1 MKLKVLLLSMTML
14 LSMVSSS
21 IFGIKIDDYKN
32 KAANETEATT
42 EEIRED
48 ASHTGEDTDTS
59 GDKDKLDSEDNK
71 SDSEDENESDK
82 DNKDS
87 DKDNKTTEEPT
98 TQEVPSVVVPDNTDT
113 TNDPAVDTTK
123 GKYKITIKP
132 EELGWFNDAT
142 NIVVEYEYLSSVLVE
157 PKIEKVE
164 AKAGS
169 NGTWVDITDE
179 MKFEISENC
188 TVYVKITDQF
198 ENEYEKS
205 KLIKIFDTVAP
216 TLNAA
221 VNEGLLTV
229 MTYDTESGVD
239 AVYINGYSYT
249 PDENGIVS
257 IRLEKFDATYQNFY
271 VYALDKAGNP
281 STVYTIANP
290 YWTDPNAETEEDGE
304 EKEDPAESLPENATP
319 QTTGESK
326 AEVTSVTDED
336 GEDITN
342 EVKSKQFYS
351 IVTADGQQYF
361 LVIDM
366 TAAQDKS
373 GDTESTA
380 YAGAGSSYKNNSP
393 NNGTVYFLTS
403 VSNQNLLNFT
413 NDGETTL
420 PKNSVATA
428 NGIDPYTM
436 TPISKGQPATE
447 EVTEASTETDA
458 EKEEDIKKSDKG
470 KSGIISTLL
479 WVGLVVLVGALVVGI
494 KIVMGKKGK
503 PEQSDDS
510 MYNDSGE
517 QEDRTSLEELN
528 ESEEE

>member
-1 MKLKVLLLSMTML
+1 MKVKVLLLSFTML
-14 LSMVSSS
+14 LSMLGAGFTGRDVMAEKKTEVS
-21 IFGIKIDDYKN
+21 
-32 KAANETEATT
+32 TESTT
-42 EEIRED
+42 EDEVRED
-48 ASHTGEDTDTS
+48 ASHTGEDTTENKDTDSSS
-59 GDKDKLDSEDNK
+59 GDQEEKDQKT
-71 SDSEDENESDK
+71 ESTTQT
-82 DNKDS
+82 
-87 DKDNKTTEEPT
+87 TTE
-98 TQEVPSVVVPDNTDT
+98 EVPSVVVPDNTDT
-113 TNDPAVDTTK
+113 TKDPQVDTTK

-132 EELGWFNDAT
+132 ENLGWFNDAT

-157 PKIEKVE
+157 PKIEKIE

-169 NGTWVDITDE
+169 NGTWVEITDE

-198 ENEYEKS
+198 GNEYEKS

-239 AVYINGYSYT
+239 CVYINGYKYE

-281 STVYTIANP
+281 STVYTISNP
-290 YWTDPNAETEEDGE
+290 YWTDPNAETDDDDEEM
-304 EKEDPAESLPENATP
+304 EDPADSLPDKATP

-342 EVKSKQFYS
+342 EVKGKQFYS
-351 IVTADGQQYF
+351 IITADGQQYF

-373 GDTESTA
+373 GDTENTA
-380 YAGAGSSYKNNSP
+380 YAGSGSSSKNNSP

-413 NDGETTL
+413 NDGEQTL
-420 PKNSVATA
+420 PHNSVATA

-436 TPISKGQPATE
+436 TPVTQGTPATE
-447 EVTEASTETDA
+447 EVTEESTETDA
-458 EKEEDIKKSDKG
+458 EEEIRESDKG
-470 KSGIISTLL
+470 ESKSNTLL
-479 WVGLVVLVGALVVGI
+479 IIGLVVLVGIGVVGF
-494 KIVMGKKGK
+494 KLVTGKKGK
-503 PEQSDDS
+503 PEQSDDT
-510 MYNDSGE
+510 MYDNPTAEEVTDL
-517 QEDRTSLEELN
+517 DELN
-528 ESEEE
+528 ETEE

>member
-1 MKLKVLLLSMTML
+1 MKVKVLLLSMTML
-14 LSMVSSS
+14 LSFIGTS
-21 IFGIKIDDYKN
+21 IFGLKGDEVRAVKL
-32 KAANETEATT
+32 TENTENATT
-42 EEIRED
+42 EEEVRED
-48 ASHTGEDTDTS
+48 ASHAGETTE
-59 GDKDKLDSEDNK
+59 DKDST
-71 SDSEDENESDK
+71 
-82 DNKDS
+82 
-87 DKDNKTTEEPT
+87 KDNKTTEEKKTEEPT
-98 TQEVPSVVVPDNTDT
+98 TQEVPSVVVPENSDT
-113 TNDPAVDTTK
+113 TKDPEVDTTK
-123 GKYKITIKP
+123 GKYKITITP
-132 EELGWFNDAT
+132 EEAGWFNDTT
-142 NIVVEYEYLSSVLVE
+142 NIVVKYEYLSSVLVE

-179 MKFEISENC
+179 MKFEVNENC

-198 ENEYEKS
+198 GNEYEKS

-239 AVYINGYSYT
+239 VVYINGYSYT

-290 YWTDPNAETEEDGE
+290 YWTDPNAETDDDDE
-304 EKEDPAESLPENATP
+304 EKENPADSLPDNATP

-342 EVKSKQFYS
+342 EVKGKQFYS
-351 IVTADGQQYF
+351 IITADGQQYF

-366 TAAQDKS
+366 TAAQSKS
-373 GDTESTA
+373 TDTENTA
-380 YAGAGSSYKNNSP
+380 FAGEGSVTKNNNP

-413 NDGETTL
+413 NDGEQTL
-420 PKNSVATA
+420 PHNSVATA

-436 TPISKGQPATE
+436 TPIAKGTDTKEKVVEDATE
-447 EVTEASTETDA
+447 SDA
-458 EKEEDIKKSDKG
+458 EEIKKEDKG
-470 KSGIISTLL
+470 ESGSGMLMYIIIFGVVAVVI
-479 WVGLVVLVGALVVGI
+479 VGYKLMTA
-494 KIVMGKKGK
+494 KKGK

-510 MYNDSGE
+510 MYGE
-517 QEDRTSLEELN
+517 DDDV
-528 ESEEE
+528 EEEPVPLSELDEREE

>member
-1 MKLKVLLLSMTML
+1 MKIKVLLLSMTML
-14 LSMVSSS
+14 LSFIGSS
-21 IFGIKIDDYKN
+21 IFGIKGDEARAVKLTEN
-32 KAANETEATT
+32 TETSTT
-42 EEIRED
+42 EDEVRED
-48 ASHTGEDTDTS
+48 ASHAGEETEN
-59 GDKDKLDSEDNK
+59 KDSEDN
-71 SDSEDENESDK
+71 NESTDDK
-82 DNKDS
+82 DSKDEKTTE
-87 DKDNKTTEEPT
+87 DKKTEEPT
-98 TQEVPSVVVPDNTDT
+98 TQEVPSVVVPENTDT

-123 GKYKITIKP
+123 GKYKITITP
-132 EELGWFNDAT
+132 EEDGWFNDTT
-142 NIVVEYEYLSSVLVE
+142 NIVAKYEFLSSVLVE

-169 NGTWVDITDE
+169 NGTWVEITDE
-179 MKFEISENC
+179 MKFEVNENC

-198 ENEYEKS
+198 GNEYEKS

-239 AVYINGYSYT
+239 VVYINGYSYT

-281 STVYTIANP
+281 STAYTIANP
-290 YWTDPNAETEEDGE
+290 YWTDPNAETDDDDE
-304 EKEDPAESLPENATP
+304 EKENPADSLPDNATP

-342 EVKSKQFYS
+342 EVKGKQFYS
-351 IVTADGQQYF
+351 IITADGQQYF

-366 TAAQDKS
+366 TAAQTKS
-373 GDTESTA
+373 SDTENTA
-380 YAGAGSSYKNNSP
+380 FAGEGSVSKNNNP

-413 NDGETTL
+413 NDGEQTL
-420 PKNSVATA
+420 PHNSVATA

-436 TPISKGQPATE
+436 TPISKGEPATE

-458 EKEEDIKKSDKG
+458 EEDIKKSDKG
-470 KSGIISTLL
+470 KSDGMNNILL
-479 WVGLVVLVGALVVGI
+479 IGLVVLVGAGVVGF
-494 KIVMGKKGK
+494 KLMSGKKGK

-510 MYNDSGE
+510 MYGE
-517 QEDRTSLEELN
+517 DD
-528 ESEEE
+528 SEEEERVPLSELDETEEE

>member
-1 MKLKVLLLSMTML
+1 MKLKVML
-14 LSMVSSS
+14 LSVTMILSMLGIGSS
-21 IFGIKIDDYKN
+21 GIDSYAITSKTEKEV
-32 KAANETEATT
+32 ETTT
-42 EEIRED
+42 EDEVRED
-48 ASHTGEDTDTS
+48 ASHTGEDTDN
-59 GDKDKLDSEDNK
+59 KDQDK
-71 SDSEDENESDK
+71 SDDQDDK
-82 DNKDS
+82 
-87 DKDNKTTEEPT
+87 TQPT
-98 TQEVPSVVVPDNTDT
+98 TQTTTEEVPSVVVPDNSDT
-113 TNDPAVDTTK
+113 TKDPEVDTTK

-132 EELGWFNDAT
+132 ENLGWFNDAT

-157 PKIEKVE
+157 PKIEKIE

-169 NGTWVDITDE
+169 NGTWVEITDE
-179 MKFEISENC
+179 MKFEVNENC

-198 ENEYEKS
+198 GNEYEKS

-239 AVYINGYSYT
+239 CVYINGYKYT

-257 IRLEKFDATYQNFY
+257 IRLEKFDSTYQNFY

-281 STVYTIANP
+281 STVYTISNP
-290 YWTDPNAETEEDGE
+290 YWTDPNAETDEDDE
-304 EKEDPAESLPENATP
+304 EKEDPAESLPDNATP

-336 GEDITN
+336 GEDITD
-342 EVKSKQFYS
+342 EVKGKQFYS
-351 IVTADGQQYF
+351 IITADGQQYF

-366 TAAQDKS
+366 TAAQNKS

-380 YAGAGSSYKNNSP
+380 YAGAGSSGKNNNP

-413 NDGETTL
+413 NDGEQTL

-428 NGIDPYTM
+428 NGIDPYTK
-436 TPISKGQPATE
+436 TPISKGEPATE
-447 EVTEASTETDA
+447 EITEESTETDA
-458 EKEEDIKKSDKG
+458 EKVKESDKG
-470 KSGIISTLL
+470 ESGMGWLL
-479 WVGLVVLVGALVVGI
+479 YVVIFGVVTIVVVGYKVI
-494 KIVMGKKGK
+494 TGKKGK

-510 MYNDSGE
+510 MYGE
-517 QEDRTSLEELN
+517 TSEY
-528 ESEEE
+528 EEEPFSNSNENEE

>member
-1 MKLKVLLLSMTML
+1 MKLKVML
-14 LSMVSSS
+14 LSVTMILSMLGIGSS
-21 IFGIKIDDYKN
+21 GIDSYAITSKTEKEV
-32 KAANETEATT
+32 ETTT
-42 EEIRED
+42 EDEVRED
-48 ASHTGEDTDTS
+48 ASHTGEDTDN
-59 GDKDKLDSEDNK
+59 KDQDK
-71 SDSEDENESDK
+71 SDDQDDK
-82 DNKDS
+82 
-87 DKDNKTTEEPT
+87 TQPT
-98 TQEVPSVVVPDNTDT
+98 TQTTTEEVPSVVVPDNSDT
-113 TNDPAVDTTK
+113 TKDPEVDTTK

-132 EELGWFNDAT
+132 ENLGWFNDAT

-157 PKIEKVE
+157 PKIEKIE

-169 NGTWVDITDE
+169 NGTWVEITDE
-179 MKFEISENC
+179 MKFEVNENC

-198 ENEYEKS
+198 GNEYEKS

-239 AVYINGYSYT
+239 CVYINGYKYT

-257 IRLEKFDATYQNFY
+257 IRLEKFDSTYQNFY

-281 STVYTIANP
+281 STVYTISNP
-290 YWTDPNAETEEDGE
+290 YWTDPNAETDEDDE
-304 EKEDPAESLPENATP
+304 EKEDPAESLPDNATP

-336 GEDITN
+336 GEDITD
-342 EVKSKQFYS
+342 EVKGKQFYS
-351 IVTADGQQYF
+351 IITADGQQYF

-366 TAAQDKS
+366 TAAQNKS

-380 YAGAGSSYKNNSP
+380 YAGAGSSGKNNNP

-413 NDGETTL
+413 NDGEQTL

-428 NGIDPYTM
+428 NGIDPYTK
-436 TPISKGQPATE
+436 TPISKGEPATE
-447 EVTEASTETDA
+447 EITEESTETDA
-458 EKEEDIKKSDKG
+458 EKVKESDKG
-470 KSGIISTLL
+470 ESGMGWLL
-479 WVGLVVLVGALVVGI
+479 YVVIFGVVTIVVVGYKVI
-494 KIVMGKKGK
+494 TGKKGK

-510 MYNDSGE
+510 MYGE
-517 QEDRTSLEELN
+517 TSEYDEEPFSNSN
-528 ESEEE
+528 ENEE

>member
-1 MKLKVLLLSMTML
+1 MKVKVLLLSMTML
-14 LSMVSSS
+14 LSFIGSSVFS
-21 IFGIKIDDYKN
+21 LKGDDSRAIKY
-32 KAANETEATT
+32 EGTESATT
-42 EEIRED
+42 EDEVRED
-48 ASHTGEDTDTS
+48 ASHAGETTE
-59 GDKDKLDSEDNK
+59 DKDS
-71 SDSEDENESDK
+71 NEE
-82 DNKDS
+82 
-87 DKDNKTTEEPT
+87 NKTTEEKKTEEPT
-98 TQEVPSVVVPDNTDT
+98 TQEVPSVVVPENSDT
-113 TNDPAVDTTK
+113 TKDPEVDTTK
-123 GKYKITIKP
+123 GKYKITITP
-132 EELGWFNDAT
+132 EEAGWFNDTT
-142 NIVVEYEYLSSVLVE
+142 NIVVKYEYLSSVLVE

-179 MKFEISENC
+179 MKFEVNENC

-198 ENEYEKS
+198 GNEYEKS

-239 AVYINGYSYT
+239 VVYINGYSYT

-290 YWTDPNAETEEDGE
+290 YWTDPNAETDDDDE
-304 EKEDPAESLPENATP
+304 EKENPADSLPDNATP

-342 EVKSKQFYS
+342 EVKGKQFYS
-351 IVTADGQQYF
+351 IITADGQQYF

-366 TAAQDKS
+366 TAAQSKS
-373 GDTESTA
+373 TDTENTA
-380 YAGAGSSYKNNSP
+380 FAGEGSVTKNNNP

-413 NDGETTL
+413 NDGEQTL
-420 PKNSVATA
+420 PHNSVATA

-436 TPISKGQPATE
+436 TPIAKGADTKEKVVEDATE
-447 EVTEASTETDA
+447 SDA
-458 EKEEDIKKSDKG
+458 EEIKKEDKG
-470 KSGIISTLL
+470 ESGSGMLMYIIIFGVVAVVI
-479 WVGLVVLVGALVVGI
+479 VGYKLMTA
-494 KIVMGKKGK
+494 KKGK

-510 MYNDSGE
+510 MYGE
-517 QEDRTSLEELN
+517 DDDV
-528 ESEEE
+528 EEEPVPLSELDEREE

>member
-1 MKLKVLLLSMTML
+1 MKLKMML
-14 LSMVSSS
+14 LSVTMILSMLGGSSS
-21 IFGIKIDDYKN
+21 GIDKN
-32 KAANETEATT
+32 ALASKQETKVETGAETT
-42 EEIRED
+42 EDEVRED
-48 ASHTGEDTDTS
+48 ASHTGET
-59 GDKDKLDSEDNK
+59 E
-71 SDSEDENESDK
+71 EE
-82 DNKDS
+82 KDS
-87 DKDNKTTEEPT
+87 DNTDKSEDKEKNDQKTESTTQTTTED
-98 TQEVPSVVVPDNTDT
+98 VPSVVVPDSTDT
-113 TNDPAVDTTK
+113 TKDPEVDTTK

-132 EELGWFNDAT
+132 EHIGWFNDAT

-157 PKIEKVE
+157 PKIEKIE

-169 NGTWVDITDE
+169 NGTWVEITDE

-198 ENEYEKS
+198 GNEYEKS

-239 AVYINGYSYT
+239 CVYINGYKYE

-281 STVYTIANP
+281 STVYTISNP
-290 YWTDPNAETEEDGE
+290 YWTDPNAETDEDDE
-304 EKEDPAESLPENATP
+304 DKENPADSLPDNATP

-342 EVKSKQFYS
+342 EVKGKQFYS
-351 IVTADGQQYF
+351 IITADGQQYF

-373 GDTESTA
+373 GDTENTA
-380 YAGAGSSYKNNSP
+380 YAGSGSSGKNNNP

-413 NDGETTL
+413 NDGEQTL
-420 PKNSVATA
+420 PHNSVATA

-436 TPISKGQPATE
+436 TPVSQGTPATE
-447 EVTEASTETDA
+447 EVTEESTETDA
-458 EKEEDIKKSDKG
+458 EEEIKKSDKG
-470 KSGIISTLL
+470 ESKSSTLL
-479 WVGLVVLVGALVVGI
+479 IIGLVVLVGIGVVVFKLVS
-494 KIVMGKKGK
+494 GKKGK
-503 PEQSDDS
+503 PEQSDDT
-510 MYNDSGE
+510 MYSDK
-517 QEDRTSLEELN
+517 EDVTDLDELD
-528 ESEEE
+528 ESAE

>member
-1 MKLKVLLLSMTML
+1 MKVKVLLLSFTML
-14 LSMVSSS
+14 LSMIGSGFMGSDVMAEKKTEVST
-21 IFGIKIDDYKN
+21 
-32 KAANETEATT
+32 ETTT
-42 EEIRED
+42 EDEVRED
-48 ASHTGEDTDTS
+48 ASHTGE
-59 GDKDKLDSEDNK
+59 
-71 SDSEDENESDK
+71 NEE
-82 DNKDS
+82 DS
-87 DKDNKTTEEPT
+87 DKDKDKDKNTESSTETTTE
-98 TQEVPSVVVPDNTDT
+98 EVPSVVVPDNSDT
-113 TNDPAVDTTK
+113 TKDPEVDTTK

-132 EELGWFNDAT
+132 ENLGWFNDAT

-157 PKIEKVE
+157 PKIEKIE

-169 NGTWVDITDE
+169 NGTWVEITDE
-179 MKFEISENC
+179 MKFEVNENC

-198 ENEYEKS
+198 GNEYEKS

-239 AVYINGYSYT
+239 CVYINGYKYT

-281 STVYTIANP
+281 STVYTISNP
-290 YWTDPNAETEEDGE
+290 YWTDPNAETDEDDE
-304 EKEDPAESLPENATP
+304 EKEDPSESLPDNATP

-336 GEDITN
+336 GEDITD
-342 EVKSKQFYS
+342 EVKGKQFYS
-351 IVTADGQQYF
+351 IITADGQQYF

-366 TAAQDKS
+366 TAAQSKS

-380 YAGAGSSYKNNSP
+380 YAGAGSSVMNNSP
-393 NNGTVYFLTS
+393 NKGTVYFLTS

-413 NDGETTL
+413 NDGEQTL
-420 PKNSVATA
+420 PHNSVATA

-436 TPISKGQPATE
+436 TPISQGTPATE
-447 EVTEASTETDA
+447 EQIEESTETDA
-458 EKEEDIKKSDKG
+458 SEEIKKSDKG
-470 KSGIISTLL
+470 DSDGMGNILIIGI
-479 WVGLVVLVGALVVGI
+479 VVLVGVVVVAVKVLG
-494 KIVMGKKGK
+494 GKKGK
-503 PEQSDDS
+503 PEQNDDTLYS
-510 MYNDSGE
+510 EGE
-517 QEDRTSLEELN
+517 EAGNFEDLN
-528 ESEEE
+528 EPGE

>member
-14 LSMVSSS
+14 LSVFTTGSVNSDKLKVNTS
-21 IFGIKIDDYKN
+21 
-32 KAANETEATT
+32 NETENTT
-42 EEIRED
+42 EEVRED
-48 ASHTGEDTDTS
+48 ASHTGEDTD
-59 GDKDKLDSEDNK
+59 
-71 SDSEDENESDK
+71 
-82 DNKDS
+82 
-87 DKDNKTTEEPT
+87 KTTEEAT
-98 TQEVPSVVVPDNTDT
+98 TESIPSVTVPEKDDT
-113 TNDPAVDTTK
+113 KDPEVDTTK
-123 GKYKITIKP
+123 GKYKITITP
-132 EELGWFNDAT
+132 EKDGWFNDTT
-142 NIVVEYEYLSSVLVE
+142 NLVVKYEYLSSVLVE
-157 PKIEKVE
+157 PKVEKVE

-169 NGTWVDITDE
+169 NGSWVDITDE
-179 MKFEISENC
+179 MKFEINENC

-205 KLIKIFDTVAP
+205 KQIKIFDTVAP

-239 AVYINGYSYT
+239 SVYINGYEYT
-249 PDENGIVS
+249 PDDNGIVS
-257 IRLEKFDATYQNFY
+257 VRLEKFDASYQYFY

-281 STVYTIANP
+281 STVYTISNP
-290 YWTDPNAETEEDGE
+290 YWTDPNAQTEDGE
-304 EKEDPAESLPENATP
+304 EKEDPSESLPENATP

-351 IVTADGQQYF
+351 IITADGQQYF

-380 YAGAGSSYKNNSP
+380 YAGEGSSAKNNSP

-413 NDGETTL
+413 NDGEKTL
-420 PKNSVATA
+420 PKNSAATA
-428 NGIDPYTM
+428 NGIDTYSM
-436 TPISKGQPATE
+436 TPVTKGTPEVEKVEPATD
-447 EVTEASTETDA
+447 TDA
-458 EKEEDIKKSDKG
+458 EEEIKRSDKG
-470 KSGIISTLL
+470 KSDGMGNLLIIGAVILA
-479 WVGLVVLVGALVVGI
+479 GVVVVGV
-494 KIVMGKKGK
+494 KLMSGKKGK
-503 PEQSDDS
+503 PAGSDDQ
-510 MYNDSGE
+510 MYQD
-517 QEDRTSLEELN
+517 
-528 ESEEE
+528 ESEEEQEE

>member
-1 MKLKVLLLSMTML
+1 MKVKAILLSFTML
-14 LSMVSSS
+14 LSIFSTSFFGRDVMAEKKTEVS
-21 IFGIKIDDYKN
+21 
-32 KAANETEATT
+32 TESTT
-42 EEIRED
+42 EDEVRED
-48 ASHTGEDTDTS
+48 ASHTGETEDTS
-59 GDKDKLDSEDNK
+59 GTDDKTSIYTDEDDKKTETTTQT
-71 SDSEDENESDK
+71 
-82 DNKDS
+82 
-87 DKDNKTTEEPT
+87 TTE
-98 TQEVPSVVVPDNTDT
+98 EVPSVVVPDNMDT
-113 TNDPAVDTTK
+113 TKDPEVDTTK

-132 EELGWFNDAT
+132 EKLGWFNDTT

-169 NGTWVDITDE
+169 NGTWVEITDE
-179 MKFEISENC
+179 MKFEVNENC

-198 ENEYEKS
+198 GNEYEKS
-205 KLIKIFDTVAP
+205 KLLKIFDTVAP

-239 AVYINGYSYT
+239 CVYINGYKYE

-281 STVYTIANP
+281 STVYTISNP
-290 YWTDPNAETEEDGE
+290 YWTDPNAETDEDDE
-304 EKEDPAESLPENATP
+304 DKEVPADSLPENATP

-336 GEDITN
+336 GEDITD
-342 EVKSKQFYS
+342 EVKGKQFYS
-351 IVTADGQQYF
+351 IITADGQQYF

-366 TAAQDKS
+366 TAAQSKS

-380 YAGAGSSYKNNSP
+380 YAGAGSSSMNNSP

-413 NDGETTL
+413 NDGEQTL
-420 PKNSVATA
+420 PHNSVATA

-436 TPISKGQPATE
+436 TPITQGTPATE
-447 EVTEASTETDA
+447 EVTEESTETDA
-458 EKEEDIKKSDKG
+458 EEEVKKSDKG
-470 KSGIISTLL
+470 ESKSSTLL
-479 WVGLVVLVGALVVGI
+479 IIGLVVLVGAGVVGF
-494 KIVMGKKGK
+494 KVMTGKKGK
-503 PEQSDDS
+503 PEQGDDTMYDDS
-510 MYNDSGE
+510 VTEEEAS
-517 QEDRTSLEELN
+517 SLDELN
-528 ESEEE
+528 ETEE

>member
-1 MKLKVLLLSMTML
+1 MKVKVLLLSFTML
-14 LSMVSSS
+14 LSMLGAGFTGRDVMAEKKTEVSTDS
-21 IFGIKIDDYKN
+21 
-32 KAANETEATT
+32 TT
-42 EEIRED
+42 EDEVRED
-48 ASHTGEDTDTS
+48 ASHTGEDTTE
-59 GDKDKLDSEDNK
+59 DKETDGSSDNQEDKEQK
-71 SDSEDENESDK
+71 TESTTQT
-82 DNKDS
+82 
-87 DKDNKTTEEPT
+87 TTE
-98 TQEVPSVVVPDNTDT
+98 EVPSVVVPENTDT
-113 TNDPAVDTTK
+113 TKDPEVDTTK

-132 EELGWFNDAT
+132 EHIGWFNDTT

-157 PKIEKVE
+157 PKIEKIE

-169 NGTWVDITDE
+169 NGTWVEITDE

-198 ENEYEKS
+198 GNEYEKS

-239 AVYINGYSYT
+239 CVYINGYKYE

-281 STVYTIANP
+281 STVYTISNP
-290 YWTDPNAETEEDGE
+290 YWTDPNAETDDDDED
-304 EKEDPAESLPENATP
+304 KEDPADSLPDNATP

-342 EVKSKQFYS
+342 EVKGKQFYS
-351 IVTADGQQYF
+351 IITADGQQYF

-373 GDTESTA
+373 GDTENTA
-380 YAGAGSSYKNNSP
+380 YAGSGSSSKNNNP

-413 NDGETTL
+413 NDGEQTL
-420 PKNSVATA
+420 PHNSVATA

-436 TPISKGQPATE
+436 TPVSQGTPATE
-447 EVTEASTETDA
+447 EVTEESTETDA
-458 EKEEDIKKSDKG
+458 EEDIRESDKG
-470 KSGIISTLL
+470 ESKSNTLL
-479 WVGLVVLVGALVVGI
+479 IIGLVVLVGIGVVGF
-494 KIVMGKKGK
+494 KLVAGKKGK
-503 PEQSDDS
+503 PEQSDDT
-510 MYNDSGE
+510 MYDNPAAEEVTDL
-517 QEDRTSLEELN
+517 DELN
-528 ESEEE
+528 ETEE